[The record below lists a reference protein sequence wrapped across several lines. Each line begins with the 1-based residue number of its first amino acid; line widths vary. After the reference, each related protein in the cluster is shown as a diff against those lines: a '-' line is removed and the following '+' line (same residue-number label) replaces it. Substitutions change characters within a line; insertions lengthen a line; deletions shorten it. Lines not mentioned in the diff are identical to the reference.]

1 MSQKLLCEIYKSL
14 REEEMYLFV
23 DKKDQLARVPAPLL
37 ERFGR
42 QQLVTTLALT
52 PGRKLARADAATVI
66 DAIRDQGYYLQMPPG
81 RDQRIDAP
89 MQGIAARNEKL
100 PR

>member
-23 DKKDQLARVPAPLL
+23 AKGDQLSRVPAPLL
-37 ERFGR
+37 ERFGH

-52 PGRKLARADAATVI
+52 PERKLARADAAKVL
-66 DAIRDQGYYLQMPPG
+66 DAIHSQGYYLQMPPSK
-81 RDQRIDAP
+81 DQRLDVP
-89 MQGIAARNEKL
+89 MRDVAGRNEKL